1 MDTARDTDIVPD
13 SMLLREENPKAE
25 ADPPPSTPTR
35 EPSEQ
40 PTAEPTSSR
49 VTINLRTNR
58 PFEAIPSSPPS
69 PSTPSKMVHGA
80 DDAGTRIS
88 VESESDALSTIPPI
102 ETPSSSPSP
111 IGSPEVELVA
121 IGEDDSDFNNDELPV
136 AIINEDAVYLDPMA
150 NFPYFAEG
158 ETLVNTV
165 GRVARFLQY
174 GVYNQSNAIL
184 YHLLTSVD
192 DIGNDESF
200 CKLRDWI
207 ESYLFTNTHLA
218 TFYELFIKHREFWGE
233 LPNLIWA
240 LSYRR

>member
-1 MDTARDTDIVPD
+1 
-13 SMLLREENPKAE
+13 
-25 ADPPPSTPTR
+25 
-35 EPSEQ
+35 
-40 PTAEPTSSR
+40 
-49 VTINLRTNR
+49 
-58 PFEAIPSSPPS
+58 
-69 PSTPSKMVHGA
+69 MVHGQ

-111 IGSPEVELVA
+111 LGSPEVELVT
-121 IGEDDSDFNNDELPV
+121 IGEDDSDFNNDDLPV

-150 NFPYFAEG
+150 NFPYFADG

-174 GVYNQSNAIL
+174 GAYSLSHIIL
-184 YHLLTSVD
+184 HRLLTSTD
-192 DIGNDESF
+192 EIANDESF

-207 ESYLFTNTHLA
+207 ESYLFTNTHLDS
-218 TFYELFIKHREFWGE
+218 FYEMYAKHREFWGA
-233 LPNLIWA
+233 LPDLIWA